1 MINII
6 LIVGEDDDDEIVIKM
21 PTAQKI
27 PDQEK
32 EAEETVTP
40 KTSVHHLKKRLTM
53 DTPDVGDLY
62 EKFKPKRYE
71 DLDVSGEGPSPSKW
85 RAGSEPSFAATQFA
99 TQDLPESQ
107 GSGIKRKADEI
118 EDFALRGVS
127 TPDTPYG
134 AFLGKNPSKSTRKFF
149 KKQCED
155 LEKFGVPELQQK
167 RQKLDESYVNPDE
180 SISTSPTG
188 QVPTPLREKWK
199 DDLEA
204 KGMVVLARD
213 KRRFR

>member
-1 MINII
+1 
-6 LIVGEDDDDEIVIKM
+6 
-21 PTAQKI
+21 
-27 PDQEK
+27 
-32 EAEETVTP
+32 
-40 KTSVHHLKKRLTM
+40 M

-167 RQKLDESYVNPDE
+167 RQKLDESYVNPDDIVKQE
-180 SISTSPTG
+180 KKERPGLLLSLSICCTLQLLQQPPSHCGRIQIFVQKFNFHGISCNF
-188 QVPTPLREKWK
+188 E
-199 DDLEA
+199 
-204 KGMVVLARD
+204 
-213 KRRFR
+213 F